1 MYLQFFFNQIDE
13 SDTEE
18 LIEIPNKGYVRRMP
32 HFTCDDYVYLND
44 IEQKKKWFI
53 TFSFTMSIFKCL

>member
-32 HFTCDDYVYLND
+32 HFTCDDYAYLND
-44 IEQKKKWFI
+44 IDEIPKRYHQLSSKKR
-53 TFSFTMSIFKCL
+53 SLE